1 MNWGGGKLRHVISE
15 VLLIK
20 IEVLQVAFNYM
31 SANNAYTSF
40 HDARMRTVSQVTTCC
55 QFGSLVNWLSGGYC

>member
-40 HDARMRTVSQVTTCC
+40 HDARMRTVSQVTTC
-55 QFGSLVNWLSGGYC
+55 Y